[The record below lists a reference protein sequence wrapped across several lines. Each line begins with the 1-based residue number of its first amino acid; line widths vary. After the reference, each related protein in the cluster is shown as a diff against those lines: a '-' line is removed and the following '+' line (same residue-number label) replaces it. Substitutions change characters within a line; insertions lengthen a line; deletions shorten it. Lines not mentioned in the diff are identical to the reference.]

1 VPDPSSISVLY
12 VVLATHGRIGG
23 ALETL
28 RLLGANSAGVAL
40 IVQDDMTRTM
50 LHERGFRSYSFSFFP
65 FSFSSSSHAQVD
77 PEIELGAWAEAI
89 GIKNA
94 MSLLISKTP
103 FVVKGYECPE
113 CPLGVN
119 ADYFASIA
127 MILALK
133 DKLVRMGFR
142 TIIFVP
148 SKNFQ
153 SRMPKTQLGFY
164 RVVTLRDASTTLKA
178 LWHKYKRYRLPF
190 LVAISVIRHRVGL
203 WGCMLYEPSTKR
215 RTRIS
220 PGDTRRVLVVS
231 TDSKDFPSY
240 YSRAAAAIASACA
253 ERGHEVLIV
262 ANQPGREFLRRGFR
276 QLASWLSMGQILR
289 FWIDI
294 LRLHSY
300 ISGYLMRLD
309 QATKTYPSPNGR
321 LWSLTSAFV
330 NQSARN
336 ALLRSAAAI
345 LSLDGI
351 LKQFRPDI
359 VIPIPDSSYLG
370 MAAVAIARKNH
381 LPSLTTLAGQIFDH
395 PQYGFLNADVIA
407 VNGASAGNV
416 FRKRGVSPERIVVTG
431 MAHYDE
437 TFELA
442 NSEQPREKAESGL
455 VAFLSEN
462 LPLSETFRMIT
473 SVAEVVLS
481 TPGTRMIIR
490 PHPRENPTIYGDF
503 VKRFSSGRITVD
515 STTPLLELLLKA
527 GVCVTGFSNVAVE
540 AMILNRPVICMNL
553 EERPDM
559 LNYIGEGA
567 ALGIRKPEET
577 ASVMSNALFDE
588 GVKAALA
595 RGRRAFLEKH
605 FYRTDGESSLRIVS
619 LVETMTE
626 SSRRG
631 RPSEG

>member
-1 VPDPSSISVLY
+1 
-12 VVLATHGRIGG
+12 
-23 ALETL
+23 
-28 RLLGANSAGVAL
+28 
-40 IVQDDMTRTM
+40 
-50 LHERGFRSYSFSFFP
+50 
-65 FSFSSSSHAQVD
+65 
-77 PEIELGAWAEAI
+77 
-89 GIKNA
+89 
-94 MSLLISKTP
+94 
-103 FVVKGYECPE
+103 
-113 CPLGVN
+113 
-119 ADYFASIA
+119 
-127 MILALK
+127 
-133 DKLVRMGFR
+133 
-142 TIIFVP
+142 
-148 SKNFQ
+148 
-153 SRMPKTQLGFY
+153 
-164 RVVTLRDASTTLKA
+164 
-178 LWHKYKRYRLPF
+178 
-190 LVAISVIRHRVGL
+190 
-203 WGCMLYEPSTKR
+203 
-215 RTRIS
+215 
-220 PGDTRRVLVVS
+220 
-231 TDSKDFPSY
+231 
-240 YSRAAAAIASACA
+240 
-253 ERGHEVLIV
+253 
-262 ANQPGREFLRRGFR
+262 
-276 QLASWLSMGQILR
+276 
-289 FWIDI
+289 
-294 LRLHSY
+294 
-300 ISGYLMRLD
+300 
-309 QATKTYPSPNGR
+309 
-321 LWSLTSAFV
+321 
-330 NQSARN
+330 
-336 ALLRSAAAI
+336 
-345 LSLDGI
+345 
-351 LKQFRPDI
+351 
-359 VIPIPDSSYLG
+359 

-619 LVETMTE
+619 LIETMTE